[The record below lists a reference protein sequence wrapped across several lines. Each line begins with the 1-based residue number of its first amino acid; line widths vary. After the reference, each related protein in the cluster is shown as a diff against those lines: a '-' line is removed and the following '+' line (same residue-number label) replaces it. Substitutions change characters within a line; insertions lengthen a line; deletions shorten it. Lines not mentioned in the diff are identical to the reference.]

1 MCWFRLVWKDHPC
14 HQAAVGCGFFGGK
27 MLSGLKHPGGWMSD
41 WKILADECPVTW
53 CFCWLFTKVSYI
65 QFEKGRE
72 FCKKKRRVVCSSTFN
87 FPLHPH
93 KCWGQLILFSAH
105 CPLCCAQMNP
115 QSITRFWKENILDC
129 QKQIVLWIHQPT
141 NQPTKPSQANQP
153 TNQQPTQPTNPTNQP
168 TKPSQA
174 KQPTNHPPPTS
185 FPHEA
190 TELSALLAGE
200 AAAEVAKLSKD
211 QVSLGSPVDQQD
223 PTYRFKKG
231 RFSRLVY
238 LHLYTW
244 SFCFLGDVLKKFYHG
259 IHHHFSTSDL
269 GRVFLVHF
277 FQASKIR
284 KIPGNSGKVKG
295 V

>member
-1 MCWFRLVWKDHPC
+1 
-14 HQAAVGCGFFGGK
+14 

-211 QVSLGSPVDQQD
+211 QVSLGSPFDQQD

-231 RFSRLVY
+231 RFFSVGIPPLIY
-238 LHLYTW
+238 LE
-244 SFCFLGDVLKKFYHG
+244 FLFFRWCSKEILPWDSSPFFNLRFGEGVFGSLFPG
-259 IHHHFSTSDL
+259 IEDS
-269 GRVFLVHF
+269 
-277 FQASKIR
+277 QIQ
-284 KIPGNSGKVKG
+284 GNSGKTKDVTVPG
-295 V
+295 GDCWWVDPR

>member
-1 MCWFRLVWKDHPC
+1 
-14 HQAAVGCGFFGGK
+14 
-27 MLSGLKHPGGWMSD
+27 MLRAIDFVQRALPFVLCTNESSIHHKVLKRKYSGLP
-41 WKILADECPVTW
+41 
-53 CFCWLFTKVSYI
+53 
-65 QFEKGRE
+65 
-72 FCKKKRRVVCSSTFN
+72 
-87 FPLHPH
+87 
-93 KCWGQLILFSAH
+93 
-105 CPLCCAQMNP
+105 
-115 QSITRFWKENILDC
+115 
-129 QKQIVLWIHQPT
+129 KQIVLWIHQPT
-141 NQPTKPSQANQP
+141 NQPTKPSQP

-168 TKPSQA
+168 AKPSQA
-174 KQPTNHPPPTS
+174 KQPTNHPTPTS

-244 SFCFLGDVLKKFYHG
+244 ICCFLGDVLKKFYHG

-269 GRVFLVHF
+269 GRVFFGGSFSRHRRF
-277 FQASKIR
+277 ANPR
-284 KIPGNSGKVKG
+284 
-295 V
+295 